1 MTMREIIKALVDA
14 YNSQGPSVCDAWEMN
29 AYDEADRLDAELA
42 ALKAEKAT
50 AAEAFRSCEYVDETE
65 GNVALEMSESG
76 WRSLR
81 RYFGRE

>member
-1 MTMREIIKALVDA
+1 MDKCIKCGATEEVALLCGHRCLYQIPCLTRQV
-14 YNSQGPSVCDAWEMN
+14 
-29 AYDEADRLDAELA
+29 A